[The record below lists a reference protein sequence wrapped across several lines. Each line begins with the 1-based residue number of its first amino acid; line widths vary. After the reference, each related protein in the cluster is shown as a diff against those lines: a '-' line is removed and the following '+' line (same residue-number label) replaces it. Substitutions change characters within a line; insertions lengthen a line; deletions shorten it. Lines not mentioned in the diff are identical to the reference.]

1 MIMAGASAVQ
11 VVSGVY
17 KHGYD
22 VVKHM
27 VHGMDKWLDQNG
39 IASLSE
45 LIGCA
50 GSSKVKNPAMY
61 ERVQFMKY
69 FGEFDQPV
77 D

>member
-1 MIMAGASAVQ
+1 
-11 VVSGVY
+11 
-17 KHGYD
+17 
-22 VVKHM
+22 M

-39 IASLSE
+39 IASVSE